1 LIDFLLSLGRCLE
14 SYGKTR
20 AADAITALTSLR
32 PARALLLVPRDP
44 VAIKPI
50 FRSSEHDIEKGE
62 EEDED
67 DIKPAPSSFKTKL
80 VDVDV
85 LEVGDVV
92 RVQNG
97 ATPPADGVIV
107 SGNSGAFDESS
118 LTGESRLIKKTLG
131 DKVFLGTINKSK
143 VVDIKITD
151 IGGSSMYVL
160 WRTTFLRF
168 YLMGT

>member
-1 LIDFLLSLGRCLE
+1 
-14 SYGKTR
+14 
-20 AADAITALTSLR
+20 
-32 PARALLLVPRDP
+32 
-44 VAIKPI
+44 
-50 FRSSEHDIEKGE
+50 
-62 EEDED
+62 
-67 DIKPAPSSFKTKL
+67 

-168 YLMGT
+168 YFMGT